1 MTKLMNVEEAKVEA
15 SKMNYKVFLQVYDV
29 LNCDFNRI
37 EENDSKPEELR
48 NMERAALILNSTKLD
63 DSQNRALETLI
74 DIIGEQFPR
83 TAEEVEFNGKTFP
96 RTARGYYGRPV
107 EKTTRYG
114 ATIKEGY
121 TRGSISNIHQLCI
134 TDTDGR
140 THTVKA
146 SGCGYDKHEACYRYL
161 ETDFNLTSNSLRNKT
176 QTELLDVLAAN
187 GVI

>member
-96 RTARGYYGRPV
+96 RGQADER
-107 EKTTRYG
+107 
-114 ATIKEGY
+114 
-121 TRGSISNIHQLCI
+121 
-134 TDTDGR
+134 
-140 THTVKA
+140 KA
-146 SGCGYDKHEACYRYL
+146 DRFASRSLSG
-161 ETDFNLTSNSLRNKT
+161 SLRTTWKRRAERNA
-176 QTELLDVLAAN
+176 LVAAEEP
-187 GVI
+187 